1 MMPVQV
7 VANGFGERDICVLQQ
22 IESCLGIEY
31 LALGKH
37 CRSYKA
43 FPALTLRS
51 GNMSSGFGFLP

>member
-7 VANGFGERDICVLQQ
+7 VANGFGERDICALQQ

-37 CRSYKA
+37 CCCKDLPVRM
-43 FPALTLRS
+43 LRDH
-51 GNMSSGFGFLP
+51 